1 MLRSAL
7 ARSRL
12 KIYPKFNLDMFWKW
26 ITCSCTIMILQDIS
40 QYVFENN
47 SWNRKWIKY
56 SNANL
61 QVVFALLCTS
71 LSRSAIYLVSWPQHL
86 LQFFFWHFVKL
97 KLEKLESIGTI
108 YSTSDWFFMEHDLT
122 SYRKRI
128 LMFGKLM
135 SPSKGQI
142 ISEEKCSVLN
152 FPEKRL
158 NYFKDF
164 CPSL

>member
-1 MLRSAL
+1 
-7 ARSRL
+7 
-12 KIYPKFNLDMFWKW
+12 
-26 ITCSCTIMILQDIS
+26 MILQDIS

-47 SWNRKWIKY
+47 SWNRTWIKY

-71 LSRSAIYLVSWPQHL
+71 LSRSAIYLSGIVTKHL

-142 ISEEKCSVLN
+142 ISEENCGVLN
-152 FPEKRL
+152 CIEKRW

>member
-1 MLRSAL
+1 MKWCKFWLKERQDRTRTTNQIFRSAL

-12 KIYPKFNLDMFWKW
+12 KIYPKFKLDMFWKW

-71 LSRSAIYLVSWPQHL
+71 LSRSAIYLSGIVTQHL
-86 LQFFFWHFVKL
+86 LKFFFWHFVKL
-97 KLEKLESIGTI
+97 KLEELESIGTI
-108 YSTSDWFFMEHDLT
+108 YSTSDWFLWNMTLLP
-122 SYRKRI
+122 I
-128 LMFGKLM
+128 
-135 SPSKGQI
+135 
-142 ISEEKCSVLN
+142 EKESLCLASWWVLL
-152 FPEKRL
+152 KVR
-158 NYFKDF
+158 
-164 CPSL
+164 